1 MTPDGADYPRFYKS
15 LISTRID
22 PEVEA
27 GREPPTAEFHSSIGL
42 WQPPPATWEEA

>member
-1 MTPDGADYPRFYKS
+1 MTTNDS
-15 LISTRID
+15 VTRIIEAMRAAGLD